1 MSLRGRMATEFNAQA
16 AHIFTVFSNEIAGPA
31 SAFVE
36 NTEEKRQRTTFVIEK
51 RDRVAFRTTDAV
63 RCCCSQ
69 SGYFAPFELRGVLF
83 DKGRKF
89 TFSRRPDPI
98 DLLRRIVGHRRLT
111 AAPTVGARS

>member
-89 TFSRRPDPI
+89 AFQGDQI
-98 DLLRRIVGHRRLT
+98 QLICFAELLDIGVGQQRQQ
-111 AAPTVGARS
+111 

>member
-1 MSLRGRMATEFNAQA
+1 MSLRGRMATELNAQA

-89 TFSRRPDPI
+89 TFQGDQI
-98 DLLRRIVGHRRLT
+98 QLICFAELLDIGVGQQRQQ
-111 AAPTVGARS
+111 